1 MEICD
6 RIKYKRKQL
15 GMTQTELA
23 ALTGYTNKS
32 SIASVEAGK
41 IDLPLS
47 KVKIFAKALHTTPAY
62 LLGWGEENART
73 SQEKRLIAY
82 ADMFSK
88 VKDSD
93 ELLNVL
99 RSYESQEEPIKAA
112 VRKLLDIE
120 DIEK

>member
-93 ELLNVL
+93 ELLNIL

-120 DIEK
+120 DAEK

>member
-47 KVKIFAKALHTTPAY
+47 KVKIFAKALHTTPSY

-73 SQEKRLIAY
+73 AQEKRLIAY

-88 VKDSD
+88 VKNSD
-93 ELLNVL
+93 ELLNIL

-120 DIEK
+120 DEEK